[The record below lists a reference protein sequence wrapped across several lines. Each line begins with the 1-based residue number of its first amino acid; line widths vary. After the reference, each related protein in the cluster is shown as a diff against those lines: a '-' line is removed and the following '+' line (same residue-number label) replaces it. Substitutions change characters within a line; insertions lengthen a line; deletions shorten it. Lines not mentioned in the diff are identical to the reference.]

1 MKSLL
6 VKNQLLILS
15 LLGSTL
21 TCAQVSAQVSPSL
34 SPSPLHCPTIT
45 DHVARLACYDS
56 WAQQVQRP
64 APSATSAAS
73 TTSSVAS
80 SPAAITATTATATTT
95 TPPPPTLA
103 AQTTEQRVALQPS
116 EITRFWDLEKATE
129 KETFQL
135 RGYRPVSLAVSAAD
149 RVSILPN
156 SPTNGSPAAPVAFS
170 ASEMKIN
177 LSVRTKIATGLLH
190 RSDHPLND
198 SLWFGYSQQSYWQLF
213 NGGISRPFR
222 ATDHEPELMY
232 VFGHA
237 LPLPGGWVYR
247 MSGAGVV
254 HQSNGQSLPLSRSW
268 NRAYVMAAADKITA
282 GGHHRFT
289 LQAKA
294 WQRLR
299 EDPAKDDNP
308 DISNLV
314 GRAEIAG
321 RWSFDTGPEKD
332 LTTHTLGLTVRHS
345 LRKQARGSMRLE
357 YLRSLGSA
365 NSGLRFHTQLFSGYG
380 DSLIDYNRRRTTFS
394 LGLSL
399 VDW

>member
-6 VKNQLLILS
+6 LKNQLLILS
-15 LLGSTL
+15 LLGTTL
-21 TCAQVSAQVSPSL
+21 VNAQVTAQVTPSL

-45 DHVARLACYDS
+45 DNAARLACYDS
-56 WAQQVQRP
+56 WAQQAQSP

-73 TTSSVAS
+73 
-80 SPAAITATTATATTT
+80 ATATTT
-95 TPPPPTLA
+95 TPTPA
-103 AQTTEQRVALQPS
+103 VVAQTTEQRVARQPS

-135 RGYRPVSLAVSAAD
+135 RGYRPVSLAVSGAN
-149 RVSILPN
+149 RVSTLPS

-170 ASEMKIN
+170 TSEMKIN

-282 GGHHRFT
+282 TGHRFT

-308 DISNLV
+308 DISDLV
-314 GRAEIAG
+314 GRAEITG

-332 LTTHTLGLTVRHS
+332 LTTHSLGLTVRHS
-345 LRKQARGSMRLE
+345 LRSQARGSMRLE
-357 YLRSLGSA
+357 YLRSLGNA

-380 DSLIDYNRRRTTFS
+380 DSLIDYNQRRTTFS
-394 LGLSL
+394 VGLSL